1 MSCHSQKH
9 KGAALVTSLVLLLA
23 LTMIS
28 LSAIQTSAI
37 QVQISGNDGST
48 LEANQ
53 YAQSV
58 IDAVIET
65 PTNFVV
71 GASNGYTVCA
81 ATASGC
87 DQVSIPLKDY
97 SMFTS
102 IKGGISDTTGVQAKV
117 KLVKTGTAPRLGAKA
132 SSATAFS
139 GAYFAI
145 NGSYNETSNDGGR
158 SSVVQGFVMIYPKN

>member
-1 MSCHSQKH
+1 MHCHSQKN

-23 LTMIS
+23 LTMVS

-37 QVQISGNDGST
+37 QVQISGNDAST
-48 LEANQ
+48 LEADQ

-58 IDAVIET
+58 VDAVVET

-71 GASNGYTVCA
+71 GASSGYTVCA

-87 DQVSIPLKDY
+87 DQVAIKLTD

-102 IKGGISDTTGVQAKV
+102 LPGGVNDTTGVQAKV
-117 KLVKTGTAPRLGAKA
+117 KLLKTSTAPRLGAKA
-132 SSATAFS
+132 SSATAFQ

-145 NGSYNETSNDGGR
+145 TGSYDERSNDGGK
-158 SSVVQGFVMIYPKN
+158 SNVVQGFVMIYPKN